1 MLRNFILLGFAAAS
15 VINATVSYADEMED
29 LILDMPYN
37 SWAKINQ
44 NQFSE
49 VWTPL
54 EQRPTSWS
62 PGSNISGYS
71 GAAWGDGK
79 LWIYGGNIGQEYGN
93 EVYTFDTATFTW
105 NRLSLPSKTQGT
117 GSSEAD
123 AYPIDG
129 LENAPRSGESWDNL
143 AYLHNQNK
151 FAVIDVSFN
160 GSGLGTGPYIFDPAK
175 ADPNKVGGTDGS
187 QVNPTVFTDVV
198 GGQMWENRDFTRS
211 SQPVGAAGAYAS
223 IDGEDVVFY
232 SNGGRNYD
240 LWKWVP
246 SPFDASEDTWTK
258 IGLRNGTEIGFAQPG
273 PGTFAPARNIFIKK
287 SEKNLIYWDVDAG
300 GLANITQPKVIG
312 TGSFPSDETWG
323 IDYDNIN
330 DVFYLWNGRRQIWKL
345 KPPVNLNS
353 GDWNATLLTPT
364 GSAPNASNQPGVFG
378 KWYYMPEYTAFI
390 GVADDE
396 GNVHVYKPAPA
407 PPEPLPSPPSPP
419 TGDDIDFND
428 YTVDTY
434 TTNQDIEGVVAI
446 EDDGATLSI
455 TGNTWKQISFQYDI
469 TPQTIL
475 SFDFASSNQGEI
487 HGIGLDEDLI
497 HNGGNAFQLYGSQVW
512 NIQDFNV
519 YDGNGSEQSFVIP
532 IGQYYTGPMKYL
544 FFVMDDDVSDPQG
557 ESRFSNVNVYEPT
570 LTVPEFISTPNV
582 YSIFGKP
589 YFYDEDS
596 FVQASGTASISYSLL
611 SGPDGMNVNSEG
623 FITWLPSVGQDG
635 DHQIE
640 ILAENPAGSSTQ
652 EFIVTVSLDSDGDG
666 MPNTCGSGCLALG
679 MTEDLD
685 DDNDGLPDTF
695 ELTYTLNPLDAADAE
710 LDGDGDSLTNL
721 IEFGFGTNPND
732 DDSDGDG
739 ITDNIDNHPSVSD
752 TTDATLYNGQMVKL
766 PDLTADGV
774 KEFGVLTVNSELSQ
788 ITLELKDGKTLESV
802 RTLVWSD
809 IYSDQTI
816 AIHLIDDM
824 NGNGISDVGLFGV
837 RDSVNNEGKP
847 QMFVRDLATGARVNV
862 FNWPANWKQAHVA
875 VLNDMTNDGIAE
887 IGLQGRFKEGN
898 RPQLVIKSGSNT
910 ATVET
915 FGYPNLFTD
924 PQFFQHSDMNDDGV
938 GEISTFG
945 RIARNNKIQ
954 VKIASGV
961 DSKDRFKAYNFP
973 DKWDD
978 ISWIKLDDSNGD
990 DIADWGLF
998 GTNKQDGRPQ
1008 LIVKDGTDPTG
1019 ALRLHAW
1026 PAQILSAKFF
1036 AIPDINGDG
1045 VDEVAAA
1052 GLRTNGRHQFQIQDG
1067 VDRNSVLVNYNL
1079 NLNLQNISYHVLP
1092 DMTNDGL
1099 AEIGFMGVNN
1109 VGDYELNIR
1118 DGNIANGQLKV
1129 DNLGSDWLQAPSI
1142 TSLGDTDGDGVPNL
1156 LISGQ
1161 KSSSNSL
1168 VIVPM

>member
-1 MLRNFILLGFAAAS
+1 MLRNFILLLGFAAAS
-15 VINATVSYADEMED
+15 VINATVSYADELED
-29 LILDMPYN
+29 ILLDMPYN

-44 NQFSE
+44 NEFSE

-79 LWIYGGNIGQEYGN
+79 IWIYGGNIGQEYGN
-93 EVYTFDTATFTW
+93 EVYTFDTATFMW
-105 NRLSLPSKTQGT
+105 NRLSLPSETQGN

-123 AYPIDG
+123 AYPVDG
-129 LENAPRSGESWDNL
+129 LDNAPRSGESWDNL

-175 ADPNKVGGTDGS
+175 ADPNKVGGTENS
-187 QVNPTVFTDVV
+187 HVNPSVFTDVV

-211 SQPVGAAGAYAS
+211 DQPVGAAGAYAS

-246 SPFDASEDTWTK
+246 SPIDASEDTWTK

-273 PGTFAPARNIFIKK
+273 PGTFAPARNIFIRK

-300 GLANITQPKVIG
+300 GLANIVEPKVIG
-312 TGSFPSDETWG
+312 SDSFPSDETWG
-323 IDYDNIN
+323 IDYDNEN
-330 DVFYLWNGRRQIWKL
+330 DVFYLWNGRRKIWKL
-345 KPPVNLNS
+345 KPPVNLSS
-353 GDWNATLLTPT
+353 GDWNATLLTPSGT
-364 GSAPNASNQPGVFG
+364 APSASNQPGVFG
-378 KWYYMPEYTAFI
+378 KWYYMPKYGAFI

-396 GNVHVYKPAPA
+396 GNVHVYKPAPKA
-407 PPEPLPSPPSPP
+407 PDALPTLPP
-419 TGDDIDFND
+419 TGPDINFND
-428 YTVDTY
+428 YTVGVY
-434 TTNQDIEGVVAI
+434 AANEDIEGVVTI

-455 TGNTWKQISFQYDI
+455 TGNTWRQINFPYDI
-469 TPQTIL
+469 TSETIL
-475 SFDFASSNQGEI
+475 QFDFTSSSQGEA
-487 HGIGLDEDLI
+487 HAIGFDDDLSQNRI
-497 HNGGNAFQLYGSQVW
+497 FAFQLYGTENW
-512 NIQDFNV
+512 GIQDANV
-519 YDGNGSEQSFVIP
+519 YSGEGSSQRIVIP
-532 IGQYYTGPMKYL
+532 IGQFYTGPREYL
-544 FFVMDDDVSDPQG
+544 FFVMNHDVSNPQA
-557 ESRFSNVNVYEPT
+557 ESRFSNVNVYEPI
-570 LTVPEFISTPNV
+570 LVAPEFVSTPNL

-596 FVQASGTASISYSLL
+596 FLQASGTAPISYSLL
-611 SGPDGMNVNSEG
+611 SGPDGMDVNSEG
-623 FITWLPSVGQDG
+623 FVTWVPSEGQDG
-635 DHQIE
+635 DHPIE
-640 ILAENPAGSSTQ
+640 ILAENAAGSSSQ
-652 EFIVTVSLDSDGDG
+652 QFVITVSLDTDGDG

-685 DDNDGLPDTF
+685 DDNDGIPDTY
-695 ELTYTLNPLDAADAE
+695 EVSYGLNPLDASDGA
-710 LDGDGDSLTNL
+710 LDGDDDTLSNL

-732 DDSDGDG
+732 DDSDEDG

-752 TTDATLYNGQMVKL
+752 TIDPTLYSGQLVVLSDM
-766 PDLTADGV
+766 TADGV
-774 KEFGVLTVNSELSQ
+774 TELGVLSVNPELLEV
-788 ITLELKDGKTLESV
+788 TLDVLDGKTLESIRV
-802 RTLVWSD
+802 IVWSD

-816 AIHLIDDM
+816 AIHLIEDL
-824 NGNGISDVGLFGV
+824 NGNGVSEVGLYGV
-837 RDSVNNEGKP
+837 RDSANNEGKP
-847 QMFVRDLATGARVNV
+847 QMFVRDLATGVRVNV
-862 FNWPANWKQAHVA
+862 FNWPANWKQAHA
-875 VLNDMTNDGIAE
+875 VVLKDMTNDGIAE
-887 IGLQGRFKEGN
+887 IALQGRFKEGF
-898 RPQLVIKSGSNT
+898 RPQLVVKSGSNT
-910 ATVET
+910 ATIDT
-915 FGYPNLFTD
+915 FSYPNLFIE
-924 PQFFQHSDMNDDGV
+924 PQFFQHSDINDDGV

-954 VKIASGV
+954 VKLASGM
-961 DSKDRFKAYNFP
+961 DSKDRLKAYNFP

-978 ISWIKLDDSNGD
+978 VSWIKLDDSNGD
-990 DIADWGLF
+990 DIPDWGLF

-1008 LIVKDGTDPTG
+1008 LIVKDGTDPKG

-1026 PAQILSAKFF
+1026 PSAILSAKFF
-1036 AIPDINGDG
+1036 VIPDMNGDG

-1079 NLNLQNISYHVLP
+1079 NLNLQNVSYHVLP
-1092 DMTNDGL
+1092 DMTNDGV

-1109 VGDYELNIR
+1109 AGDYELNIR
-1118 DGNIANGQLKV
+1118 DGNIANGQLKAE
-1129 DNLGSDWLQAPSI
+1129 NLGSDWLQSPSI
-1142 TSLGDTDGDGVPNL
+1142 TSLADTDGDGVPNL

-1168 VIVPM
+1168 VIVPI